1 MEENGPLSN
10 ACNDHEH
17 AEVGLKKQKL
27 SKKLLRKNLDFPICV
42 DFHTCYFA
50 CLKNRHDLLH

>member
-27 SKKLLRKNLDFPICV
+27 SKKTSEEKSRFSNLCRFSHLLLRVSKE
-42 DFHTCYFA
+42 
-50 CLKNRHDLLH
+50 